1 MQPDPSSSAP
11 AVVAVVV
18 TRDPGL
24 WFGEV
29 LESLAAQDYP
39 NLSVLVI
46 DAGSAEDPTPQVAAT
61 MPSAFVRRLERVTG
75 FGTAA
80 NDVLSIVEGA
90 SHYLFCHDD
99 VVLAPDAVRML
110 VEEAFRSNAG
120 VASPK
125 YVVWEA
131 PEHLLAVG
139 LTTDKVGAVRNL
151 VDRGELDQEQ
161 HDSVREILVA
171 PGGATLVRADL
182 FSALGGFDGVVDSD
196 GEDLDLSWRARL
208 AGARLVAVPAAQVRH
223 LEATSRGLRRQ
234 PPRARA
240 DAHRYRTLLTCY
252 RLHTLAWVVPLAVFW
267 ALGEAVTEAVLGRG
281 GAAAATL
288 RALADSV
295 RRPRQLRRA
304 RRRTQRKRSIGDGA
318 LRSLQ
323 VRGNTR
329 LRAYLQ
335 SRVDDVRSGLPHH
348 LAGYEQPADAASPSV
363 PPLPS
368 NRRGNLMLGL
378 LLLIVLVFGT
388 RSLLGH
394 GLPRIGRLPNTS
406 AGWASLWRS
415 WWSAWQPG
423 GLGSAGPGSPAMA
436 LLGVLGTVLFG
447 AVGTLSHVVVLGPLL
462 LGPFGAYRAARFWSS
477 RRGQVVAAAFYA
489 VVPLPYNALAG
500 GHWGG
505 LVAYAAFPWVISI
518 LTRLSG
524 LVPVPV
530 TNLERVVGRLIGL
543 GMLVA
548 AAASVAPSLLYLVP
562 ILGAALVLGSALAG
576 RPVAA
581 LRAFGLAVVAALVA
595 FVLLLPW
602 SATVLASRAAVL
614 GPSAGPAGRLGLG
627 QILRF
632 HTGPYGGGWWEW
644 LLLIAAALPL
654 LVGREWRL
662 EWAARFWTV
671 ALTFFAIG
679 WAGRRGWVPALP
691 LEVVLAPAAAALA
704 GSAALGAAA
713 FELDLPGY
721 RFGWRQGAA
730 GVAALSLAVAAVP
743 LLIAS
748 GGGRWDVPA
757 GDASSVL
764 GFLPSGHSGDYRVL
778 WVGNPAAVPLA
789 GRQLEPGV
797 AYGTSYDGLPSL
809 ADDWAAGQAGAAGQ
823 LAADLHLVENR
834 LTTKLGHL
842 LAPAGV
848 RYLVIPN
855 HLGPTGSGGAP
866 VPVPAAL
873 ISGLALQTD
882 LHALDVGDPHYAVY
896 QNDAWAPVRGVLP
909 SAARAVAAAK
919 AGTGLRALEET
930 NLVGAR
936 PVLSGAGRQIASG
949 PVESGSI
956 VYDGSSFASG
966 WHLQAG
972 GRTVA
977 PAPAFGWG
985 MSFQVPAGAGK
996 SVPARLSYA
1005 APFMIRGGDILQ
1017 VLLWAGAV
1025 AILIRDLRRRHR
1037 SGAPPEVTKPEWF
1050 MPMNPLPSGR
1060 RPGSHPGDGSRLLE
1074 TPEEVWTDV

>member
-1 MQPDPSSSAP
+1 MQPDPSSPAP

-29 LESLAAQDYP
+29 LESLASQDYP

-46 DAGSAEDPTPQVAAT
+46 DAGSAEDPTPTVAAA
-61 MPSAFVRRLERVTG
+61 MPSAFVRRLEKATG

-80 NDVLSIVEGA
+80 NEVLSIVEGA

-99 VVLAPDAVRML
+99 VALSPDAIRLL

-120 VASPK
+120 IASPK
-125 YVVWEA
+125 YVVWDA

-139 LTTDKVGAVRNL
+139 LTTDKVGAVRSL

-161 HDSVREILVA
+161 HDAVREILVA
-171 PGGATLVRADL
+171 PSGATLVRADL
-182 FSALGGFDGVVDSD
+182 FSELGGFDGVVDCD

-208 AGARLVAVPAAQVRH
+208 AGARLVVVPAARVRH
-223 LEATSRGLRRQ
+223 LEATGRGLRRQ
-234 PPRARA
+234 PPPARA

-252 RLHTLAWVVPLAVFW
+252 RWYTLGWVVPLALFW
-267 ALGEAVTEAVLGRG
+267 ALGEAATEAVRGRG
-281 GAAAATL
+281 GAAAGTL
-288 RALADSV
+288 RALVDSV
-295 RRPRQLRRA
+295 RRPRQLRQA
-304 RRRTQRKRSIGDGA
+304 RRRTQRTRSLGDGS

-329 LRAYLQ
+329 LRSYLQ
-335 SRVDDVRSGLPHH
+335 SRVEDVRSGLPHH
-348 LAGYEQPADAASPSV
+348 LAGYDVSAPGAVPASP
-363 PPLPS
+363 PRPS
-368 NRRGNLMLGL
+368 NRSGNLLLGL

-394 GLPRIGRLPNTS
+394 ALPQIGRLPNTS
-406 AGWASLWRS
+406 AGWGSLWRS
-415 WWSAWQPG
+415 WWAAWQPG

-447 AVGTLSHVVVLGPLL
+447 AMGTLSHLVVLGPLL
-462 LGPFGAYRAARFWSS
+462 VGPLGAYRAARFWAS
-477 RRGQVVAAAFYA
+477 RRGQIVAAAFYA
-489 VVPLPYNALAG
+489 VVPVPYNALAR

-505 LVAYAAFPWVISI
+505 LVVFAATPWVLSI

-530 TNLERVVGRLIGL
+530 TKLERVAGRLIGL

-562 ILGAALVLGSALAG
+562 VIGAALVLGSALAG
-576 RPVAA
+576 RPAAA
-581 LRAFGLAVVAALVA
+581 LRAFGISVMAALVA

-644 LLLIAAALPL
+644 LLLVAAALPL

-671 ALTFFAIG
+671 ALTFFAIA
-679 WAGRRGWVPALP
+679 WAGRRGWLPALP

-730 GVAALSLAVAAVP
+730 AAAALSLTVAAVP

-778 WVGNPAAVPLA
+778 WVGSPAALPLA

-809 ADDWAAGQAGAAGQ
+809 ADDWVAGQAGATGQ
-823 LAADLHLVENR
+823 LAADLHLVEGR

-855 HLGPTGSGGAP
+855 HMGPTGSGGSP

-873 ISGLALQTD
+873 VSGLALQTD
-882 LHALDVGDPHYAVY
+882 LHALDVGDNHYSVY
-896 QNDAWAPVRGVLP
+896 QNDAWAPVRGTL
-909 SAARAVAAAK
+909 AAPALAVAAE
-919 AGTGLRALEET
+919 GITTGLRALEET
-930 NLVGAR
+930 DLARSR
-936 PVLSGAGRQIASG
+936 PVLSGAGRQVASG
-949 PVESGSI
+949 PVPAGSV
-956 VYDGSSFASG
+956 VYDGSSFSSG
-966 WHLQAG
+966 WHLRAG
-972 GRTVA
+972 GHTVV
-977 PAPAFGWG
+977 PTPAFGWG
-985 MSFQVPAGAGK
+985 MSFHVPAASGGQE
-996 SVPARLSYA
+996 PAQLGYA
-1005 APFMIRGGDILQ
+1005 APFLIRGGDILQ
-1017 VLLWAGAV
+1017 VLLWVGAI
-1025 AILIRDLRRRHR
+1025 ALLIRDLRRRHR
-1037 SGAPPEVTKPEWF
+1037 SGSTPEVPEAEWF
-1050 MPMNPLPSGR
+1050 VPVNPLPSR
-1060 RPGSHPGDGSRLLE
+1060 RGAGTRPAQSALLE
-1074 TPEEVWTDV
+1074 APEEMWTDV